1 MCVCVWWGGGG
12 RCRRTDLSPVTLK
25 PERRRPET
33 GGGGC
38 GMEVGAAVGAGG
50 AVHQNGRFMPRCAV
64 TCRRH
69 RGTDFVLWLH
79 LGDRFWLK
87 RGGGGGVGGGGGGGG
102 CWAGG
107 CWTRGGGTPAGLAAG
122 GR

>member
-38 GMEVGAAVGAGG
+38 GMEVGDAVGAGG
-50 AVHQNGRFMPRCAV
+50 CCASEWPFYASLCRHLSPTPRHRFRFMAAPR
-64 TCRRH
+64 R
-69 RGTDFVLWLH
+69 
-79 LGDRFWLK
+79 
-87 RGGGGGVGGGGGGGG
+87 
-102 CWAGG
+102 
-107 CWTRGGGTPAGLAAG
+107 
-122 GR
+122 